1 MGDVLFDLGVL
12 ALIKQW
18 LKAPVI
24 GEDDNG
30 VKKTV
35 GGGKANRRGTPQ
47 GGVISPLLVNCYL
60 HILDRLWQRRHLKGR
75 LQAHI
80 VRYADD
86 FVVLCRKDVEAPLKV
101 VRRVLERLDLSLNEA
116 KTRIVD
122 ATQASFNF
130 LGFAIQMSRGG
141 QQWKTVPECS
151 TG

>member
-86 FVVLCRKDVEAPLKV
+86 FVVLCRKDVEAL
-101 VRRVLERLDLSLNEA
+101 LERLDLSLNEA